1 MTKIRICVVFGGAS
15 SEHEVSCVSAAS
27 VLSHLSPAKYDI
39 TKIGITRDGRWLL
52 FPGSADA
59 MRSGDWEKDP
69 GNLHCSILPDR
80 SAHGMVILGEKPEFR
95 KLDCIFPVLHGKN
108 GEDGTIQGLFDLSG
122 IPYVGCGVLASA
134 VGMDKSFTKLA
145 AASIGVT
152 QAKYLVFRR
161 HDFDKNPDSF
171 LEKAE
176 KELGYPLFVKP
187 ANAGSSVG
195 ISKVK
200 DRTSLRDAVML
211 AFAHDRKIVL
221 EEAVVGRELET
232 AVLGNEEPVA
242 AVVGEV
248 LPAEEFYSYDAKYNN
263 AASTLVIPAVLPE
276 GVSDKIRSTA
286 IRIFS
291 ALDGRGLSRVDFF
304 LREKDGEVV
313 FNEINTLPGFTDI
326 SMYSKLFD
334 AAGVPYGELV
344 DRLVAC
350 AFEEHG
356 EAKA

>member
-39 TKIGITRDGRWLL
+39 TKIGITKDGRWLL
-52 FPGSADA
+52 YPGSTDA
-59 MRSGDWEKDP
+59 MKTGDWEKDP
-69 GNLHCSILPDR
+69 GNLPCSILPDR
-80 SAHGMVILGEKPEFR
+80 AAHGMVILGKTPEFR
-95 KLDCIFPVLHGKN
+95 RLDCIFPVLHGKN

-134 VGMDKSFTKLA
+134 VGMDKSFTKLV

-161 HDFDKNPDSF
+161 HDYDKAPDSF
-171 LEKAE
+171 LNRAE
-176 KELGYPLFVKP
+176 EELGYPLFVKP

-200 DRTSLRDAVML
+200 NRASLRDAVML

-232 AVLGNEEPVA
+232 AVLGNEEPTA

-263 AASTLVIPAVLPE
+263 AASVLVIPAELPD
-276 GVSDKIRSTA
+276 GVSDKIRETA

-304 LREKDGEVV
+304 LRERDGEIV

-334 AAGVPYGELV
+334 AAGVPYGDLV
-344 DRLVAC
+344 DRLVVC
-350 AFEEHG
+350 ALEEHG

>member
-1 MTKIRICVVFGGAS
+1 MMKTRICVVFGGAS

-27 VLSHLSPAKYDI
+27 VLSHLSPDKYEI

-52 FPGSADA
+52 YPGSADA
-59 MRSGDWEKDP
+59 MKTGEWEKDP
-69 GNLHCSILPDR
+69 GNLPCSILPDR
-80 SAHGMVILGEKPEFR
+80 TVKGVMVLGGDPGIRE
-95 KLDCIFPVLHGKN
+95 LDCIFPVLHGKN

-134 VGMDKSFTKLA
+134 VGMDKSFTKLVA
-145 AASIGVT
+145 RSIGVT
-152 QAKYLVFRR
+152 QAEYLVFR
-161 HDFDKNPDSF
+161 HYEFAKDPEGF
-171 LEKAE
+171 LAE
-176 KELGYPLFVKP
+176 AEAKLGYPIFVKP

-195 ISKVK
+195 ISKAK
-200 DRTSLRDAVML
+200 NRGDLEAAVAL
-211 AFAHDRKIVL
+211 AFRHDRKIVL
-221 EEAVVGRELET
+221 EEAIVGRELET

-263 AASTLVIPAVLPE
+263 AASTLVIPAELPA
-276 GVSDKIRSTA
+276 GVSDKIRATA
-286 IRIFS
+286 VRIFQ

-344 DRLVAC
+344 DRLVAL
-350 AFEEHG
+350 ALKEHG
-356 EAKA
+356 PAKA

>member
-1 MTKIRICVVFGGAS
+1 MTKIRLCVVFGGAS

-27 VLSHLSPAKYDI
+27 VLSHLSPDKYEI
-39 TKIGITRDGRWLL
+39 SKIGITKAGRWLL
-52 FPGSADA
+52 YPGPVEA
-59 MRSGDWEKDP
+59 MRTGEWEKDP
-69 GNLHCSILPDR
+69 GNLPCSILPDR
-80 SAHGMVILGEKPEFR
+80 TSGGLAVFGEKTEFR
-95 KLDCIFPVLHGKN
+95 TLDCVFPVLHGKN
-108 GEDGTIQGLFDLSG
+108 GEDGTIQGLFELAG
-122 IPYVGCGVLASA
+122 VPYVGCGVLASA
-134 VGMDKSFTKLA
+134 VGMDKSYTKLVA
-145 AASIGVT
+145 DSIGVT

-161 HDFDKNPDSF
+161 HEFDKAPADF
-171 LEKAE
+171 LLRAE
-176 KELGYPLFVKP
+176 ETLGYPIFVKP

-195 ISKVK
+195 ISKAK
-200 DRTSLRDAVML
+200 NAADLEKAVAL
-211 AFAHDRKIVL
+211 AFRHDRKIVL

-232 AVLGNEEPVA
+232 AVLGNEEPTA

-263 AASTLVIPAVLPE
+263 ADSVLVIPAELPE
-276 GVSDKIRSTA
+276 GVSDRIRETA
-286 IRIFS
+286 VRIFS

-304 LREKDGEVV
+304 LRERDGEVV

-350 AFEEHG
+350 ALEEHG
-356 EAKA
+356 RAAV

>member
-1 MTKIRICVVFGGAS
+1 
-15 SEHEVSCVSAAS
+15 
-27 VLSHLSPAKYDI
+27 
-39 TKIGITRDGRWLL
+39 
-52 FPGSADA
+52 
-59 MRSGDWEKDP
+59 
-69 GNLHCSILPDR
+69 
-80 SAHGMVILGEKPEFR
+80 MVILGETPEFR
-95 KLDCIFPVLHGKN
+95 RLDCIFPVLHGKN

-161 HDFDKNPDSF
+161 HDFDKEPDSF
-171 LEKAE
+171 LRQAE
-176 KELGYPLFVKP
+176 EELGYPLFVKP

-200 DRTSLRDAVML
+200 NRESLRDAVML

-263 AASTLVIPAVLPE
+263 ADSVLVIPAKLPE
-276 GVSDKIRSTA
+276 GVSDEIRRTA
-286 IRIFS
+286 VRIFS

-304 LREKDGEVV
+304 LREKDGRVV

-350 AFEEHG
+350 ALEEHG